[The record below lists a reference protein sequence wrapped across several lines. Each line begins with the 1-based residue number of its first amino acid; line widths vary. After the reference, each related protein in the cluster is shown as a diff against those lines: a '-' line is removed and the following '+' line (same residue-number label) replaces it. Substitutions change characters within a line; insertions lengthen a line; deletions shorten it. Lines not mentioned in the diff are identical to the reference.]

1 MLSLKGYLNEMTD
14 AKIKDLD
21 AEFIARA
28 TKITSFN
35 LRGADFESLAH
46 KAEIQHIIHTH
57 WFPKFRLGDTMKGLN
72 MGKLNSA
79 IDTLKKIDRFY
90 FDKLYDWQPKGVG
103 PGEVLLYFL
112 IDDAVLG
119 GGSSA
124 GVDVK
129 IGGKNYEVKAA
140 NLTGDKKAVY
150 GFRLGG
156 TVNVSQEVRKAI
168 QMKEEL
174 GFTTK
179 GKGQGEVNKTQIE
192 AIKKKYPKE
201 WESIRKSYVDK
212 AYKYFAG
219 QNVIFFNNNRGTG
232 GKLTTA
238 AGNIAAVKTVSKNDI
253 EIDVITQNS
262 IKPRVK
268 I

>member
-1 MLSLKGYLNEMTD
+1 MNRFKGYLKEM
-14 AKIKDLD
+14 AEFKVSDLD
-21 AEFIARA
+21 AEFIRRA
-28 TKITSFN
+28 TKVTSFN
-35 LRGADFESLAH
+35 LKGADFESLDH
-46 KAEIQHIIHTH
+46 KAEIQHVIQTY
-57 WFPKFRLGDTMKGLN
+57 WFPKFDLKNTMRGLN
-72 MGKLNSA
+72 VNKINNA
-79 IDTLKKIDRFY
+79 IDQLKKADRFY

-112 IDDAVLG
+112 INDAVLG
-119 GGSSA
+119 GGTSA
-124 GVDVK
+124 GIDVK

-140 NLTGDKKAVY
+140 NLTGDGKSVY

-156 TVNVSQEVRKAI
+156 TVNVSQEVRQAI
-168 QMKEEL
+168 DMKEKL
-174 GFTTK
+174 GFTTA
-179 GKGQGEVNKTQIE
+179 GKGQGEVNKTQIT
-192 AIKKKYPKE
+192 AIQKKFPKE

-219 QNVIFFNNNRGTG
+219 QTVIFFNNNRSTG
-232 GKLTTA
+232 GKLTRA
-238 AGNIAAVKTVSKNDI
+238 AGNLAAVKKVKKDDI